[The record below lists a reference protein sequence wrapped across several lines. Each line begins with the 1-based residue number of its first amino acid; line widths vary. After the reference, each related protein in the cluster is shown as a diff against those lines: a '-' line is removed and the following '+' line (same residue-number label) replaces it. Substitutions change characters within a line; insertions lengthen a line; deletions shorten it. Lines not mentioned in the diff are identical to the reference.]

1 VAISGNFFQRHC
13 HLSYQNQKTQEKLV
27 GRVTEGMN
35 QRCGDYTEQD
45 FFTVNEG
52 SSKLAAFPR
61 YALACSA
68 AQSFP
73 CSISST
79 VSEGAIQF
87 LAFML
92 YTVACAPRALSSEN
106 SRRCSPPTLTLTS
119 AQTPWSNLEELL
131 KAARLNAGSPIGRWK
146 REVPEARCGSCEC
159 HCNLW
164 RSQQLF
170 RCFRI

>member
-1 VAISGNFFQRHC
+1 
-13 HLSYQNQKTQEKLV
+13 
-27 GRVTEGMN
+27 MN

-52 SSKLAAFPR
+52 SSKLAAFQR
-61 YALACSA
+61 YALDVPPLYLFLVRYPP
-68 AQSFP
+68 QF
-73 CSISST
+73 
-79 VSEGAIQF
+79 SEGAIQF

-92 YTVACAPRALSSEN
+92 YTVACTPRALSSEN
-106 SRRCSPPTLTLTS
+106 SRRCSPPTLALTS
-119 AQTPWSNLEELL
+119 AQTPWSNIEELL

-146 REVPEARCGSCEC
+146 REVPEARCGSCEF